1 MSGDRAVG
9 LQWEGQ
15 GIAFLRRF
23 LEGLKKHPDD
33 LVRWP
38 AAQDGDPAELR
49 ELLGM
54 LPAGDVLSK
63 DYLIG
68 SLTDFLKTHERD
80 DSAANG
86 PLTPGIEANW

>member
-1 MSGDRAVG
+1 MPGERE
-9 LQWEGQ
+9 LRLEWQGQ

-38 AAQDGDPAELR
+38 AVQDGDPVELK
-49 ELLGM
+49 EVLGM

-68 SLTDFLKTHERD
+68 SLTDFLKGHERD
-80 DSAANG
+80 DPA
-86 PLTPGIEANW
+86 PK